1 MAMGSEQQQ
10 TVGSRTVSVEEVPA
24 VLQLRATQD
33 PPRSQEAMPTRH
45 NVRWEE
51 NVVDNENMNKKRPRY
66 AAFFIHKMR
75 MKKSATIIQMMMDPL
90 LPDPLLQN
98 LRMRRILT
106 LTNVDK
112 EDWKGAIV
120 NLRKKGH
127 IAPMLMK
134 SNQIILNTGE
144 NSRKRRTEALY
155 NESQNIR

>member
-51 NVVDNENMNKKRPRY
+51 NVIDNENMNKKDQDMLHFHP
-66 AAFFIHKMR
+66 
-75 MKKSATIIQMMMDPL
+75 
-90 LPDPLLQN
+90 QN
-98 LRMRRILT
+98 EDEEECNHHSDDDGSSSSGSSSSESENEKDLDFNERRQRRLERRHRK
-106 LTNVDK
+106 L
-112 EDWKGAIV
+112 E
-120 NLRKKGH
+120 KKGH